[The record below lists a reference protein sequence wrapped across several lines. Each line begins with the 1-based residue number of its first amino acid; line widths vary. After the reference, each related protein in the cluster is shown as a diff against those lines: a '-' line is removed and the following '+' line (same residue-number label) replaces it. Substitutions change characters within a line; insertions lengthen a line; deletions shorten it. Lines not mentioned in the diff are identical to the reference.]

1 MKDYQKKSD
10 DYRKED
16 NSSSILLYVICGVVV
31 IATLLWYF
39 KGRNKT
45 VDPETTQ
52 EEVVDEQSKEDSEEW
67 YVQVCEVDPAYL
79 EIDEACEEVDVC
91 EDVFVEDFSS
101 SQNPQKSNHSTSITA
116 TNMEFLYVGVEN
128 PIEIKVKD
136 IPAEKLGFSISG
148 HGSIAR
154 KSANN
159 YSVKVGSVG
168 EVSINVFA
176 DIDGQRKEITS
187 KTYRTKRVPD
197 PIAKVNNKRG
207 GSIAK
212 STLLK
217 SPVKAVME
225 DFDYDVKFS
234 IVEFT
239 VSACIK
245 GFIESADSKSEG
257 YTDEQKKLISKVS
270 SGGKVIISNIKA
282 KGPDGSLRDLGALSF
297 MLN

>member
-10 DYRKED
+10 EYRKQD
-16 NSSSILLYVICGVVV
+16 NSSSTLLYVICGLVV

-39 KGRNKT
+39 HGRYET
-45 VDPETTQ
+45 VDPKEPQ
-52 EEVVDEQSKEDSEEW
+52 EEVVDKQCMENAEEW
-67 YVQVCEVDPAYL
+67 KVCEVEPVYL
-79 EIDEACEEVDVC
+79 EVDEACEEVKVC
-91 EDVFVEDFSS
+91 EEDSTRNVDFSS
-101 SQNPQKSNHSTSITA
+101 LQNPQNTNHSTSIVA
-116 TNMEFLYVGVEN
+116 TNMEFLYVGVDN
-128 PIEIKVKD
+128 QIEIKVQGVSAD
-136 IPAEKLGFSISG
+136 KLGFSISG
-148 HGSIAR
+148 HGSIAK

-159 YSVKVGSVG
+159 YNVRVSSVG
-168 EVSINVFA
+168 EVTINVFA
-176 DIDGQRKEITS
+176 DIDGQRKEFS
-187 KTYRTKRVPD
+187 NKTFRTKLVPD
-197 PIAKVNNKRG
+197 PIAKVDNKRG

-234 IVEFT
+234 IIEFT

-245 GFIESADSKSEG
+245 GFIESADSKSDS

-282 KGPDGSLRDLGALSF
+282 KGPDGATRDLGALSF
-297 MLN
+297 VLK